1 MRYYIHKE
9 NGYVLA
15 FGTGQGFEEI
25 DEGQYSN
32 LMNVIKNRPEE
43 GVDYTWRLKTDMV
56 WEKADM
62 PVIEVE
68 PDSDELLGILLGG
81 LYE

>member
-25 DEGQYSN
+25 DEEQYSN
-32 LMNVIKNRPEE
+32 LMNVIKNKLQYFND
-43 GVDYTWRLKTDMV
+43 VNILKF
-56 WEKADM
+56 
-62 PVIEVE
+62 II
-68 PDSDELLGILLGG
+68 SILLK
-81 LYE
+81 LLE